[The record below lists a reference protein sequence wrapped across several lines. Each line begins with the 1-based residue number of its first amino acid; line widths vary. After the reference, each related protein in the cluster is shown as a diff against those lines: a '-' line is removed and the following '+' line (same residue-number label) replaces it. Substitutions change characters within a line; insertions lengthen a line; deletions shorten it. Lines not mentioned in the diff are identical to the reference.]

1 MSRPSKGR
9 KGRVRKSAL
18 VSLLA
23 VALLLVAAVP
33 SDAWQRHR
41 GGVRGRVFIGVGPAF
56 WWGAPYPYRPYPYWG
71 YYPAPYYVYPPPAI
85 IVEQPPV
92 YIQQQPPLPP
102 PPQVY
107 WYYCPSAQAY
117 YPSVPTCP
125 EAWVKVPPRPQ

>member
-1 MSRPSKGR
+1 MRRS
-9 KGRVRKSAL
+9 VLA
-18 VSLLA
+18 SLLA
-23 VALLLVAAVP
+23 VALLLAAAVP

-41 GGVRGRVFIGVGPAF
+41 GGRGHVRGHVFIGVGPAF
-56 WWGAPYPYRPYPYWG
+56 WWGPSYPYW
-71 YYPAPYYVYPPPAI
+71 YYPPPYYAYPPAV

-92 YIQQQPPLPP
+92 YTQQPPLPP
-102 PPQVY
+102 AAPPQSY

>member
-1 MSRPSKGR
+1 M
-9 KGRVRKSAL
+9 RKSAL

-23 VALLLVAAVP
+23 VALLLVATVP

-41 GGVRGRVFIGVGPAF
+41 GHVRGRVFIGVGHPF
-56 WWGAPYPYRPYPYWG
+56 WWGPAYPYWW
-71 YYPAPYYVYPPPAI
+71 YYPPPYYVYPPPAI

-92 YIQQQPPLPP
+92 YIQPPPLPA

>member
-1 MSRPSKGR
+1 MSRPSKAK
-9 KGRVRKSAL
+9 KGRVKKSAL
-18 VSLLA
+18 ITLLA

-33 SDAWQRHR
+33 SDAWQRHL
-41 GGVRGRVFIGVGPAF
+41 GHVRGRVFIGVGHPF
-56 WWGAPYPYRPYPYWG
+56 WWGPPHPYWW
-71 YYPAPYYVYPPPAI
+71 YYPPPSYVYSPPPV

-92 YIQQQPPLPP
+92 YIQQQPPLPA

-107 WYYCPSAQAY
+107 WYYCSSAQAY

>member
-1 MSRPSKGR
+1 MK
-9 KGRVRKSAL
+9 KSAL

-23 VALLLVAAVP
+23 VALLLVAAAP

-41 GGVRGRVFIGVGPAF
+41 GVRGHVFIGVGHPF
-56 WWGAPYPYRPYPYWG
+56 WWGPPHPYWW
-71 YYPAPYYVYPPPAI
+71 YYPPPYYVYSPPAV

-92 YIQQQPPLPP
+92 YIQPPPLPA

>member
-1 MSRPSKGR
+1 MSRPSKDR
-9 KGRVRKSAL
+9 KGRVKKSAL

-23 VALLLVAAVP
+23 VALLLAAAVP

-41 GGVRGRVFIGVGPAF
+41 GGRGHVFIGVGPSF
-56 WWGAPYPYRPYPYWG
+56 WWGPPHPYWW
-71 YYPAPYYVYPPPAI
+71 YYPPPYYVYSPPPV

-92 YIQQQPPLPP
+92 YIQPPPPLPA